1 MMGWEEIEENAFL
14 LPHYSFLFFYLHVG
28 EEQLHAAAKFRNTEN
43 LLKQRRRSEPRD
55 NKNVIENE
63 NRDGSS
69 EKK

>member
-1 MMGWEEIEENAFL
+1 MHFCCHIILF
-14 LPHYSFLFFYLHVG
+14 FFFYLHLG
-28 EEQLHAAAKFRNTEN
+28 EEQLHAAAKFRNMEN
-43 LLKQRRRSEPRD
+43 LLRQSRRLEPRD